1 MLEVVAAMIP
11 EHERLQAFLKDHA
24 KPIGRP
30 PFRPWRTLEI
40 GQAVLMDA
48 QAAAKAGVAWAKRH
62 GRLFTR
68 EKQKDGSGW
77 LVRRK
82 A

>member
-1 MLEVVAAMIP
+1 MRDGHTLLNDCLKSL
-11 EHERLQAFLKDHA
+11 HEQ

-30 PFRPWRTLEI
+30 PVRPWRTLEV
-40 GQAVLMDA
+40 GQAVMMATLDS
-48 QAAAKAGVAWAKRH
+48 AKAGLVWARRH
-62 GRLFTR
+62 GRIFTR

>member
-1 MLEVVAAMIP
+1 LIS
-11 EHERLQAFLKDHA
+11 EHERLQAMLKDLNER

-40 GQAVLMDA
+40 GQAVVMEA

-62 GRLFTR
+62 GRIFTR
-68 EKQKDGSGW
+68 QKQPDGSGW

>member
-1 MLEVVAAMIP
+1 MSGFIP
-11 EHERLQAFLKDHA
+11 EHQRLQDCLQDLARKGR
-24 KPIGRP
+24 PVGRP
-30 PFRPWRTLEI
+30 PFRPWRHLEI
-40 GQAVLMDA
+40 GQAVLMEA

-62 GRLFTR
+62 GRIFTR
-68 EKQKDGSGW
+68 EKQKDGTGW